1 MTSDDPLKGAR
12 VWVAGDRGMV
22 GSALMRRLAD
32 EDCETIGLSRGELD
46 LRRQA
51 EVEQWMEATRPDVV
65 FVAAARVGGI
75 LANDSQPA
83 DFLYDNL
90 VIEANVINSAYRVG
104 VRKLVFLASSC
115 IYPKLADQPIGEDAL
130 LTGPLE
136 PTNEWYAV
144 AKIAGVKLCQAYR
157 RQHGCD
163 FISAMP
169 SNLFGPGDNFDLQT
183 SHMAAALIRKCH
195 DAKIAGN
202 SPVTI
207 WGTGKP
213 RRELLYVDDAAD
225 ALVFLARN
233 YSGEVCLNVGV
244 GDDIS
249 IADYAALVGDVIGFR
264 GEFVFDG
271 TKPDGTPRKLLDVS
285 RLDRLG
291 WRATTPVREGI
302 EKTYA
307 WFLEQQA
314 AA

>member
-1 MTSDDPLKGAR
+1 
-12 VWVAGDRGMV
+12 
-22 GSALMRRLAD
+22 
-32 EDCETIGLSRGELD
+32 
-46 LRRQA
+46 
-51 EVEQWMEATRPDVV
+51 
-65 FVAAARVGGI
+65 
-75 LANDSQPA
+75 
-83 DFLYDNL
+83 
-90 VIEANVINSAYRVG
+90 
-104 VRKLVFLASSC
+104 
-115 IYPKLADQPIGEDAL
+115 
-130 LTGPLE
+130 
-136 PTNEWYAV
+136 V

-249 IADYAALVGDVIGFR
+249 IADYAALVGDVVGFR

>member
-249 IADYAALVGDVIGFR
+249 IADYAALVGDVVGFR